1 MKTRE
6 EIINEL
12 KPHCPTAEEVVCSNG
27 ADQQVMYLDDV
38 ADLVEKYESRTGFGN
53 FRQECAKAAM
63 QGLLTKNGYSLQ
75 PIDAPIALGNFEANK
90 PILDMKAREF
100 AYSAVVYA
108 DALIAELRKNN

>member
-12 KPHCPTAEEVVCSNG
+12 KPYCPTAEEVVCSDG

-38 ADLVEKYESRTGFGN
+38 ADLVEKYEAKTGYGT

-63 QGLLTKNGYSLQ
+63 QGLLSSLKSPEQ
-75 PIDAPIALGNFEANK
+75 PIEFWKGEGIAKMSVIF
-90 PILDMKAREF
+90 
-100 AYSAVVYA
+100 A
-108 DALIAELRKNN
+108 DALIKELMNTSN